1 MKRNVLPAALG
12 APPSPRP
19 FSPPDGKTAYL
30 RICLTFP
37 GFFITLVV
45 ARVNPNEKRGI
56 TLDLYEAEGIRLL
69 RAYGIPVN
77 EGVLY
82 EPGQP
87 PENVPLP
94 CAVKAQVL
102 GGKRGKAGGVK
113 FAETPEELLA
123 AVEAVQ
129 ATTINGKPADALYLA
144 PKLHILQEH
153 YLGLTIDQT
162 DKTVLLLY
170 SPQGGMD
177 IEELASAA
185 PDRLFKLPLGLSF
198 DRAAVEEGLR
208 RFELSDAVREQL
220 CRIAERLFR
229 LFWEVDATTA
239 EINPLAQTD
248 EISLVAADAK
258 IVLDDNAAFRRKD
271 YTILSRRKRENENE
285 RKAREADLAYVELG
299 GGGNIGVIAG
309 GAGIG
314 MATVD
319 TILYYGGRPFN
330 FLDLG
335 GGVSR
340 EKTCAALSLLLHT
353 REVEGVFVNVFGG
366 INNCLTIAEGI
377 RDAIRNTGS
386 RKPVVVKSR
395 GFSQEEGWKIYDEL
409 GLGQVRYGT
418 TDDGVKLLL
427 RRLEAKA

>member
-1 MKRNVLPAALG
+1 M
-12 APPSPRP
+12 
-19 FSPPDGKTAYL
+19 
-30 RICLTFP
+30 
-37 GFFITLVV
+37 
-45 ARVNPNEKRGI
+45 
-56 TLDLYEAEGIRLL
+56 
-69 RAYGIPVN
+69 
-77 EGVLY
+77 Y

-271 YTILSRRKRENENE
+271 YTILSRRKG
-285 RKAREADLAYVELG
+285 KTKTKGKPARQ
-299 GGGNIGVIAG
+299 
-309 GAGIG
+309 
-314 MATVD
+314 
-319 TILYYGGRPFN
+319 ILPMWN
-330 FLDLG
+330 W
-335 GGVSR
+335 
-340 EKTCAALSLLLHT
+340 A
-353 REVEGVFVNVFGG
+353 
-366 INNCLTIAEGI
+366 AEGI
-377 RDAIRNTGS
+377 SA
-386 RKPVVVKSR
+386 
-395 GFSQEEGWKIYDEL
+395 
-409 GLGQVRYGT
+409 
-418 TDDGVKLLL
+418 
-427 RRLEAKA
+427 